1 MCGKSSTNPRELY
14 ERLKRVK
21 VEPVVAKWTDAEL
34 VERLRRHDR
43 VLCIVGTRAHARD
56 LFVALRENEPAGTFH
71 LSALM
76 CPAHRSAKLVQIQAA
91 LKDGP
96 CRVIATTVVEAGVDI
111 DFPRVYRIMAG
122 LDSIAQA
129 AGRCNREGKRS
140 CNESI
145 VQLFEIEGRRS
156 IPELRANEDAAREVL
171 RQPDVDALGLD
182 AMEAYFRRLYWGRMA
197 GREDGLDAKSILARL
212 NVQAHEGWLPFAD
225 IARDF
230 RMIDEAME
238 PVIIPWDKHARYLI
252 AQLEDPRLERPGTI
266 ARKLQPYI
274 VNVPRGP
281 FRELQQVGRIVPVQE
296 YRFQDQFMC
305 LAEEARQELYKDD
318 LGFDW
323 SDPTFRN
330 VESSMF

>member
-1 MCGKSSTNPRELY
+1 
-14 ERLKRVK
+14 
-21 VEPVVAKWTDAEL
+21 
-34 VERLRRHDR
+34 VERLCGHEQ

-56 LFVALRENEPAGTFH
+56 LFVALREKAPAGTFH

-76 CPAHRSAKLVQIQAA
+76 CPAHRSAKLGEIKAVLAA
-91 LKDGP
+91 GP

-111 DFPRVYRIMAG
+111 DFPLVYRIMAG

-129 AGRCNREGKRS
+129 AGRCNREGKRDR
-140 CNESI
+140 EQSI

-171 RQPDVDALGLD
+171 RRTGVDPMGLD
-182 AMEAYFRRLYWGRMA
+182 AMEAYFRRLYWGRTA
-197 GREDGLDAKSILARL
+197 GREDGLDARGILGRL
-212 NVQAHEGWLPFAD
+212 NTQAHDGWLPFAD

-238 PVIIPWDKHARYLI
+238 PVIVPWDAKARDLI
-252 AQLEDPRLERPGTI
+252 ARLEDSELERPGII
-266 ARKLQPYI
+266 ARQLQPYI

-281 FRELQQVGRIVPVQE
+281 FAELRQVGRIEPVNKR
-296 YRFQDQFMC
+296 RFEDQFMQ
-305 LAEEARQELYKDD
+305 LTDEARDELYKDD

-323 SDPTFRN
+323 SNPTFRK
-330 VESSMF
+330 VENGIL